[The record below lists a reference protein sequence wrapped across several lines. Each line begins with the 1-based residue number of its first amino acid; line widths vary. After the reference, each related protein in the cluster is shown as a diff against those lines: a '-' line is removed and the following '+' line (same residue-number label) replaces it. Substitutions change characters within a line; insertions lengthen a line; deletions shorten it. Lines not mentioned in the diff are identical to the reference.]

1 MTKLGV
7 SLRFMASLVRC
18 SMKKL
23 TIEEKIILQ
32 IALANFVQ
40 SRQDAKENSYIP
52 IEYINR
58 DIKIAQDLQERITY
72 FID

>member
-1 MTKLGV
+1 MRPAQKGPLAGNV
-7 SLRFMASLVRC
+7 VN
-18 SMKKL
+18 MKKL

-52 IEYINR
+52 VEYLNR

-72 FID
+72 FTD

>member
-1 MTKLGV
+1 MRPTQKGPLAGSVAIMT
-7 SLRFMASLVRC
+7 
-18 SMKKL
+18 KKL

-52 IEYINR
+52 LEYLNR
-58 DIKIAQDLQERITY
+58 DIEIAQDLQQRITY

>member
-1 MTKLGV
+1 
-7 SLRFMASLVRC
+7 
-18 SMKKL
+18 MKKL
-23 TIEEKIILQ
+23 TVEEKIILQ

-40 SRQDAKENSYIP
+40 SRQDVKENSYIP

>member
-1 MTKLGV
+1 MTKLDV

>member
-1 MTKLGV
+1 
-7 SLRFMASLVRC
+7 
-18 SMKKL
+18 MKKL

-52 IEYINR
+52 VEYLNR
-58 DIKIAQDLQERITY
+58 DIKIAQDLQERLTY
-72 FID
+72 FTDYKL

>member
-1 MTKLGV
+1 MRPTQKG
-7 SLRFMASLVRC
+7 SLASSVVI
-18 SMKKL
+18 MKKL

-52 IEYINR
+52 REYLDR
-58 DIKIAQDLQERITY
+58 DIKIAQDLQEKITY
-72 FID
+72 FIE